1 MKEITN
7 NIILKNPFNG
17 SHVKVT
23 KCYSENRI
31 HKDTMKLMLATID
44 IEDEN
49 EFYVLFESGVL
60 VKKERSKFRTS
71 DYLKNNKLT
80 KIKECYEK
88 V

>member
-1 MKEITN
+1 MSETTDV
-7 NIILKNPFNG
+7 ILKNPFNG
-17 SHVKVT
+17 SHIKIN
-23 KCYSENRI
+23 KCVSENRLT
-31 HKDTMKLMLATID
+31 KESVKLMLDTLV

-60 VKKERSKFRTS
+60 IKKERSKFRTS